1 MVERLSSEIVIKRG
15 VSSPVL
21 TVPITPES
29 KRRFYLMQ
37 EDYIELKFNLL
48 ETVEFRIGDY
58 IEDELFG
65 KFVITEKQFPT
76 FNEANGCYAYSLRF
90 DAEYLAWENKIFM
103 LTTLDGNNAR
113 FRKEV
118 SWILTDTL
126 ENHVKEVLNNLS
138 VLGITYGNAAY
149 GYDIAQTATH
159 AGEARSISYDGAG
172 IISALNSMAQAFETE
187 WWVRDGI
194 IHFGKC
200 ENGAEALF
208 SLENG
213 QTEANMVAVTP
224 QRNEDTYA
232 NRVYFFGGTQ
242 NIPDTYGKTLV
253 FGVTQT
259 TTKDSKTL
267 FRDGT
272 RIVTP
277 DMLMG
282 SGASVTQRLPSTH
295 FFADGLALVN
305 ETTMLSIPR
314 KGTYKVSTPYLP
326 VEFYVRWTSVQGFAL
341 PLLANYTIS
350 AQISG
355 PVNATLFTWSGVVHN
370 TFNYNTDDEHDRRAF
385 VSEAFQASSQTLDLE
400 AGTYTFS
407 LRIEATL
414 PGEIEDVVCSAV
426 DGDLIGNE
434 GWIEAVLTSTYVDC
448 PLTYNGTSY
457 TVRFNPFVSA
467 SNQTDYTYFYFVSN
481 GAYTAPPS
489 GFGIGKEYT
498 LGISDGTGAGLDI
511 SKVPVSFWRT
521 DYSDPSSLMKI
532 GENRLH
538 LPTGTC
544 PYGYLDSPNASGD
557 VVEKSVILD
566 YIYPKCILKVAS
578 VATTERKDTT
588 ENSDGSDT
596 YWNWIQYTLTATQK
610 NGNPF
615 PFKKTYV
622 KSGVTLQAR
631 FLTPDDAGMQPSAG
645 HYTLAGMTFDV
656 LFGTDANGN
665 PTYTLKRN
673 DNYGA
678 KLPNDVLKPAV
689 GDPFVLLGWDVA
701 AISALGLVDAAE
713 SELYDVAQAYMAAL
727 EDDNFIFRCRMFS
740 TSMYALPS
748 MYNYGHKVE
757 VKYGSVDKH
766 SRILGYTFKLDM
778 PWDTPEYEIG
788 ETDVYSRLKQLE
800 KKMSQGGGA
809 VGTTIVEGS
818 GGGSSSSSQSV
829 DLDGYLTIK
838 EADET
843 YMRKD
848 GVPSSVP
855 WSIVTGKPNS
865 LSGYGIEDAYTK
877 AEADAKFAN
886 FFELDGNGGVKLK
899 DQYNGLW
906 AAGWISAGG
915 RSETSGGGGGGGS
928 DLNSLRSWSAYNAS
942 DEGQVLGSN
951 LGKDM
956 YDRIVALENSATSV
970 SFTPAYSL
978 GTSLGTITIDNVSQ
992 TIKAGV
998 QILDV
1003 ADSGSTTAGT
1013 WLASNSDITALT
1025 DGLTIRYKVT
1035 VAGASTTK
1043 LNLNGLGAK
1052 TVYRNGTTKLTTQ
1065 YPVGSYILLYYSTS
1079 LNSGSW
1085 LAYSDYDANSYAY
1098 QTRMGTNAKFIVTG
1112 ATSSGFLKGDGSID
1126 TNTYLTG
1133 NQTIT
1138 LSGDVSGSGT
1148 TSIAVTIGAGK
1159 VTNSM
1164 LAGSIANNKLANSSL
1179 TVGGATISL
1188 GGSATLTQIGV
1199 PAWAQASSLAF
1210 ASLPAMYI
1218 GSTAVKSDN
1227 TAAGIIGITSINAT
1241 SSTNHASRIVWDST
1255 NGAWHFYGNIYA
1267 DGWIS
1272 AGGRSET
1279 SGGGGG
1285 SDVTVLRSWPAN
1297 PSDQY
1302 EALGSNLGQG
1312 LKNSVDG
1319 LDTRV
1324 TALEQSATS
1333 VEVTDLLSDGT
1344 TVATIIID
1352 STDRYV
1358 IKAPIP
1364 DMSGYVPTTRTVN
1377 GKSLATNVTL
1387 SKSDL
1392 GLGNV
1397 ENTAI
1402 STWTG
1407 SNYLS
1412 TLGTIT
1418 TGTWNGTPI
1427 ANTYLEHASVGVGS
1441 ATIQLGGSATL
1452 TELGIPSWAQE
1463 STPDLLIGILDDEFH
1478 PKGGR
1483 GTLDFS
1489 ARDLSAVGMLTVG
1502 TGGTGN
1508 AKIYF
1513 NSLNNKLELVN
1524 IGTEQSPRYALHSTM
1539 PIYSDDFISAGGRSD
1554 TTEGS
1559 GGGGG
1564 VPHVLL
1570 SESEWESIQ
1579 TAGTVDPGTIYLVY
1593 ENVEEE
1599 TT

>member
-1 MVERLSSEIVIKRG
+1 MARFSIIAKSNAQVARYEG
-15 VSSPVL
+15 TPVYNG
-21 TVPITPES
+21 T
-29 KRRFYLMQ
+29 YLKPS
-37 EDYIELKFNLL
+37 Y
-48 ETVEFRIGDY
+48 VEFREISSPTPIEWEIGDY
-58 IEDELFG
+58 VDYTRTGLRYKLYSIPQVKKQARSNTYGGAFVYPNVQLFDRTKDFDICPFRDLVPEDNNIHFSTQPTIATFENVEGIAARLQACLDDMFDDWEVRVVSSDAVADAEFMAMIAEPRDFSVNGVSILGALDKIYEVWPLCGWTYSVENGTNVLTIGGANIASAKTAAQTFLYG
-65 KFVITEKQFPT
+65 KGYGLKDIKKSYSNV
-76 FNEANGCYAYSLRF
+76 NEVATRIYAYGSSRNMIPRYYNNLPGIK
-90 DAEYLAWENKIFM
+90 DAESVDIINLMLPVGPVGSSYSGWGMTDNERDAKKAYIENASAIADM
-103 LTTLDGNNAR
+103 GLRPTTVYFDGSGDFPEIYPTISETTIADLRDAMSSSAQYYPASSWPGDTRLD
-113 FRKEV
+113 
-118 SWILTDTL
+118 
-126 ENHVKEVLNNLS
+126 
-138 VLGITYGNAAY
+138 
-149 GYDIAQTATH
+149 Q
-159 AGEARSISYDGAG
+159 
-172 IISALNSMAQAFETE
+172 IISAGNVDDGSQGSSGEKFVKTE
-187 WWVRDGI
+187 SSEFYS
-194 IHFGKC
+194 FG
-200 ENGAEALF
+200 A
-208 SLENG
+208 SLL
-213 QTEANMVAVTP
+213 
-224 QRNEDTYA
+224 D
-232 NRVYFFGGTQ
+232 GGTASLA
-242 NIPDTYGKTLV
+242 TLV
-253 FGVTQT
+253 ADDEIAGTAIFT
-259 TTKDSKTL
+259 TTIAGTVTVSYGDREPVISLYARIQGIGGQVDKNVKVNLTKLSDTQYSFEVPGIKASSDSVASITVYL
-267 FRDGT
+267 AVSLGGQIPSRSSHSSE
-272 RIVTP
+272 TP
-277 DMLMG
+277 
-282 SGASVTQRLPSTH
+282 S
-295 FFADGLALVN
+295 FF
-305 ETTMLSIPR
+305 
-314 KGTYKVSTPYLP
+314 
-326 VEFYVRWTSVQGFAL
+326 
-341 PLLANYTIS
+341 IS
-350 AQISG
+350 ASG
-355 PVNATLFTWSGVVHN
+355 G
-370 TFNYNTDDEHDRRAF
+370 
-385 VSEAFQASSQTLDLE
+385 
-400 AGTYTFS
+400 
-407 LRIEATL
+407 
-414 PGEIEDVVCSAV
+414 
-426 DGDLIGNE
+426 
-434 GWIEAVLTSTYVDC
+434 
-448 PLTYNGTSY
+448 
-457 TVRFNPFVSA
+457 
-467 SNQTDYTYFYFVSN
+467 
-481 GAYTAPPS
+481 
-489 GFGIGKEYT
+489 YT
-498 LGISDGTGAGLDI
+498 LGLQKDIQKKFTVKIPQVGFNIDVQAALGAGKSISFKTGMCAGRTFDIDTCTYNPSDDTWTLSVWRGEDSSLGTWFPNTDFPIAAGDQYVLLDI
-511 SKVPVSFWRT
+511 AMPELYMELASIRLLAKAKELLEYT
-521 DYSDPSSLMKI
+521 SSLQPFYEPDI
-532 GENRLH
+532 
-538 LPTGTC
+538 
-544 PYGYLDSPNASGD
+544 D
-557 VVEKSVILD
+557 
-566 YIYPKCILKVAS
+566 PKFMV
-578 VATTERKDTT
+578 
-588 ENSDGSDT
+588 ENSRHIMEG
-596 YWNWIQYTLTATQK
+596 QY
-610 NGNPF
+610 
-615 PFKKTYV
+615 
-622 KSGVTLQAR
+622 
-631 FLTPDDAGMQPSAG
+631 M
-645 HYTLAGMTFDV
+645 
-656 LFGTDANGN
+656 
-665 PTYTLKRN
+665 
-673 DNYGA
+673 
-678 KLPNDVLKPAV
+678 
-689 GDPFVLLGWDVA
+689 
-701 AISALGLVDAAE
+701 
-713 SELYDVAQAYMAAL
+713 AL
-727 EDDNFIFRCRMFS
+727 EDDDIIGGTEVVLIDSLTINEGDSSIP
-740 TSMYALPS
+740 TY
-748 MYNYGHKVE
+748 KVTLRE
-757 VKYGSVDKH
+757 
-766 SRILGYTFKLDM
+766 R
-778 PWDTPEYEIG
+778 
-788 ETDVYSRLKQLE
+788 
-800 KKMSQGGGA
+800 KKK
-809 VGTTIVEGS
+809 TWT
-818 GGGSSSSSQSV
+818 QSV
-829 DLDGYLTIK
+829 NSSIEQNSVKSGSNSSKST
-838 EADET
+838 T
-843 YMRKD
+843 P
-848 GVPSSVP
+848 GVTEEE
-855 WSIVTGKPNS
+855 I
-865 LSGYGIEDAYTK
+865 LAMM
-877 AEADAKFAN
+877 
-886 FFELDGNGGVKLK
+886 FFEPDGNGGVKLK

-915 RSETSGGGGGGGS
+915 RSETGGGGGGGG

-1065 YPVGSYILLYYSTS
+1065 YAVGSYILLYYSTS

-1098 QTRMGTNAKFIVTG
+1098 QRVYPSTDDVEYSLTARYNTTSGSSYYTEYGRYAAGVTLNPSKNSITASKFIVTG

-1148 TSIAVTIGAGK
+1148 TSIAVTIGNGK
-1159 VTNSM
+1159 VTNAM
-1164 LAGSIANNKLANSSL
+1164 LAGSIANDKLANSSL

-1267 DGWIS
+1267 DGYVS
-1272 AGGRSET
+1272 AGGASST

-1333 VEVTDLLSDGT
+1333 VTITNTLESGTRIATISIDGT
-1344 TVATIIID
+1344 P
-1352 STDRYV
+1352 TD
-1358 IKAPIP
+1358 INAPIP

-1377 GKSLATNVTL
+1377 GKSLATNITL

-1427 ANTYLEHASVGVGS
+1427 ANTYLEHASVVVGS
-1441 ATIQLGGSATL
+1441 ATIQLGGNATL

-1463 STPDLLIGILDDEFH
+1463 GTPDLLIGILDDEFH